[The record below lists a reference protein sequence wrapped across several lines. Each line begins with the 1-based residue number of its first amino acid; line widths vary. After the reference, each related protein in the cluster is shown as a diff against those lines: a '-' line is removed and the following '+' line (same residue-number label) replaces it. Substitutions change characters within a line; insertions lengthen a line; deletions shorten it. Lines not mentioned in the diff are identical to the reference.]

1 MIFPVVPIVCA
12 ALLCGCD
19 TREMTSLP
27 DLSKPYAGMYE
38 CTELTLGGEDALDR
52 FEYVRLELKGNETF
66 ALSYCTAE
74 GNEGGVDGEYKMD
87 LERGEITLSKKMLLR
102 TVSHTFA
109 VEKGT
114 IYGDMNFNGELLHAE
129 FRMP

>member
-1 MIFPVVPIVCA
+1 MIFPVVLIVCA

-66 ALSYCTAE
+66 ALSYRTAE

-87 LERGEITLSKKMLLR
+87 LERGEITLPKKMLLR

-114 IYGDMNFNGELLHAE
+114 IYGDMNFNGELLHAA
-129 FRMP
+129 FSMP